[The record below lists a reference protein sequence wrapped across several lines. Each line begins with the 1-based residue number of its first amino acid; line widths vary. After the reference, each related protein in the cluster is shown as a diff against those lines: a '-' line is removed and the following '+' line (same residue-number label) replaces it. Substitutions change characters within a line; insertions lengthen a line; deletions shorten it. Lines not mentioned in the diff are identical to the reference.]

1 MAGFARWLTA
11 VILGIAALTF
21 TFGVLVRNYT
31 AAEMFMT
38 AVGLAVAAIPEGLP
52 TRQMADDGAAVVLLS
67 SDTLELVHA
76 CDRVAVF
83 REGRVAATLERVDL
97 SEEGIVA
104 ASLGL
109 AGQSVR
115 LAS

>member
-1 MAGFARWLTA
+1 
-11 VILGIAALTF
+11 
-21 TFGVLVRNYT
+21 
-31 AAEMFMT
+31 
-38 AVGLAVAAIPEGLP
+38 
-52 TRQMADDGAAVVLLS
+52 VVLLS

-83 REGRVAATLERVDL
+83 RGGRVALVLERAEL
-97 SEEGIVA
+97 SEEAIVA

-109 AGQSVR
+109 TGQPAR